1 MIARKNQ
8 WLRIRK
14 KNKQLPPF
22 FPKRLTYLPIGL
34 TFCVGVGLSIAVSH
48 LVCKWENYHHAVQF
62 QEQADNLATTLQ
74 RQIDE
79 YSYITL
85 SVGAFYNAS
94 EEVNQQSYQEFT
106 EPFLSR
112 YPGVLALGWS
122 KHVPASERKAY
133 EAKMAAGGL
142 LDIQIHEF
150 ESTGEKVTAGQRQK
164 YFPITFSTHQHLVG
178 FDFASHPVGQ
188 NLIEEAINTGELAAS
203 SRFTPIKHHHKTNS
217 ESVAIVKAIYHEG
230 QPHDTVQARRQSFK
244 GVIISAFSVDKILE
258 KSLAGINA
266 DHLDFY
272 LNDESAS
279 GQKRL
284 LAIYQSSTK
293 QLVTDANQEKLAQ
306 RLAAQ
311 ELCPNRHTC
320 THPITVADREW
331 SLLILPTPEYS
342 GWEIHATTVV
352 TLLSGLVLTSI
363 LLIYLWRSL
372 HYTEE
377 IESERQKS
385 ERLLLNILPEPIAVR
400 LKQKQQTIA
409 DSFAEVTVLFADI
422 VGFTKLSQRI
432 PPEKLVK
439 LLNEIFCKFD
449 ELTERHSLEK
459 IKTIGDAYMV
469 AGGLPT
475 RRRDHAEAVAE
486 MALAMQ
492 EEVVKFSAKY
502 GETLKIRIGINSG
515 PVVAG
520 VIGSKKF
527 IYDLWGDAVNTA
539 SRMESHGIAGSI
551 QVTADTY
558 KILHDKYLWE
568 ERGLIEIKGKGKM
581 TTYLLLGK
589 KLDKVKSP
597 SLIP

>member
-8 WLRIRK
+8 WL
-14 KNKQLPPF
+14 KNKKEKKQLLPI

-34 TFCVGVGLSIAVSH
+34 TLLLGVGLSAAVST
-48 LVCKWENYHHAVQF
+48 LVCKWENYHHAVKF

-94 EEVNQQSYQEFT
+94 KEVTQESYQEFT

-133 EAKMAAGGL
+133 EATMAAGGL
-142 LDIQIHEF
+142 LNIQVHEF
-150 ESTGEKVTAGQRQK
+150 EATGKKVRAGQRQK

-178 FDFASHPVGQ
+178 FDLASHPVGQ
-188 NLIEEAINTGELAAS
+188 GLIEKAIDTGDLAAS
-203 SRFTPIKHHHKTNS
+203 SRFTPIKHHHKTDS

-230 QPHDTVQARRQSFK
+230 QTHDKVQARRQSYK

-258 KSLAGINA
+258 KSLAGVNA
-266 DHLDFY
+266 DHVDFY
-272 LNDESAS
+272 LHDESAS
-279 GQKRL
+279 QEKRL
-284 LAIYQSSTK
+284 LAIYQSST
-293 QLVTDANQEKLAQ
+293 QQVVTHANQEKLAQ
-306 RLAAQ
+306 RLAVQ
-311 ELCPNRHTC
+311 ELCPNRQTC
-320 THPITVADREW
+320 THPIKVADREW
-331 SLLILPTPEYS
+331 SLLILPTSEYS

-352 TLLSGLVLTSI
+352 TLLSGLTLTGI
-363 LLIYLWRSL
+363 LLIYLWKSL

-377 IESERQKS
+377 IEVERQKS

-400 LKQKQQTIA
+400 LKQKHQTIA

-422 VGFTKLSQRI
+422 VGFTKLSQRV
-432 PPEKLVK
+432 PPEKLVN

-449 ELTERHSLEK
+449 ELTERHGLEK

-469 AGGLPT
+469 AGGLPKHRT
-475 RRRDHAEAVAE
+475 DHAEAIAE

-492 EEVVKFSAKY
+492 EEVAKFSAKY

-558 KILHDKYLWE
+558 KILQDKYLLE
-568 ERGLIEIKGKGKM
+568 ERGIIEIKGKGKM

-589 KLDKVKSP
+589 KLKEVTLES
-597 SLIP
+597 IPH